1 MLTTLIQ
8 HNANVNLTN
17 SKGTTPIFWCAITND
32 VHSLAILLN
41 HGADVNWKNNN
52 NETALER
59 TRSCSDK
66 SLSVVD

>member
-1 MLTTLIQ
+1 MGSPLSY
-8 HNANVNLTN
+8 AR
-17 SKGTTPIFWCAITND
+17 TND

-59 TRSCSDK
+59 ARSCGDK
-66 SLSVVD
+66 SLSVVDYIEKLLKI